1 MACLASSIGVASAQ
15 TQKVTGQV
23 ISAEDGMPVIGAAII
38 VKGTSIGTVSDLD
51 GKFSLEVPADAKTIF
66 ISYVGLK
73 TKEMP
78 VASFLNV
85 KLESDSQALD
95 EVVVTAMGISREK
108 KSLGYAIQ
116 EVGAEEL
123 TKAGQISV
131 TGALSGKVAGVQV
144 NQFGGSVGA
153 SSRISVR
160 GNSSL
165 SADQQPL
172 IVVDG
177 VPISNAAKRSG
188 DNMYKGVDYGSGL
201 NDINPEDIE

>member
-1 MACLASSIGVASAQ
+1 MKKVNLLMACLASSIGVASAQ

-165 SADQQPL
+165 SA
-172 IVVDG
+172 
-177 VPISNAAKRSG
+177 
-188 DNMYKGVDYGSGL
+188 
-201 NDINPEDIE
+201 